1 MFPRHSSL
9 VLCVT
14 ILNFWSAI
22 SHAQDAAA
30 TPQKPV
36 SYYRAVRPILQRYC
50 SGCHFAGKREG
61 ELSVTSVAELAKGGV
76 AGSAFSAGKPDE
88 SVIIGYI
95 SGADPEMPLNG
106 DPLKPEQVETI
117 RQWIAQGAV
126 DDTPP
131 SLEKPVSPE
140 NPPVYSTPP
149 VVTAIDYSPDG
160 RRLAVSGY
168 HEVQIHT
175 LDNSAPV
182 QRLIGRAQRIESL
195 AFSPDGQLLA
205 VAGGTPALFGELQ
218 LWNLAE
224 SRLLHSVTLGTD
236 SLFGVSFNSDG
247 SLVAFGGADNRVRV
261 VNVASGEVKMR
272 MDAHSDWVL
281 GTTFSLK
288 NDHVI
293 SVSRDRSMK
302 LTIVE
307 NGQFVDNITSIT
319 PGALKGGLADVQ
331 RMPTT
336 EEVLAG
342 GADGEPRLYR
352 IFRERAR
359 QIGDDF
365 NLIRSYPRLEGRITD
380 IDVAPSGARF
390 IAGASTA
397 VAGSARLYTTA
408 DPAKVMD
415 LQGLTTPV
423 FAVGIRADE
432 KQAAVAGFDGTI
444 RLYNADTGA
453 LEKSFPAAV
462 SAAPATTAAVSP

>member
-36 SYYRAVRPILQRYC
+36 SYYRAERHILQRSC

-95 SGADPEMPLNG
+95 SGVDPEMPLNG

-175 LDNSAPV
+175 LDNRLPFSA
-182 QRLIGRAQRIESL
+182 
-195 AFSPDGQLLA
+195 
-205 VAGGTPALFGELQ
+205 
-218 LWNLAE
+218 
-224 SRLLHSVTLGTD
+224 
-236 SLFGVSFNSDG
+236 
-247 SLVAFGGADNRVRV
+247 
-261 VNVASGEVKMR
+261 
-272 MDAHSDWVL
+272 
-281 GTTFSLK
+281 
-288 NDHVI
+288 
-293 SVSRDRSMK
+293 
-302 LTIVE
+302 
-307 NGQFVDNITSIT
+307 
-319 PGALKGGLADVQ
+319 
-331 RMPTT
+331 
-336 EEVLAG
+336 
-342 GADGEPRLYR
+342 
-352 IFRERAR
+352 
-359 QIGDDF
+359 
-365 NLIRSYPRLEGRITD
+365 
-380 IDVAPSGARF
+380 
-390 IAGASTA
+390 
-397 VAGSARLYTTA
+397 
-408 DPAKVMD
+408 
-415 LQGLTTPV
+415 
-423 FAVGIRADE
+423 
-432 KQAAVAGFDGTI
+432 
-444 RLYNADTGA
+444 
-453 LEKSFPAAV
+453 
-462 SAAPATTAAVSP
+462 